1 MNDKDHA
8 PTGASHEWMG
18 RLGGIREGSSARR
31 SYGSP
36 CLVVYGSLVDLT
48 RQEGKGNDVFDGFIA
63 SGNVT

>member
-1 MNDKDHA
+1 MSDKDYA
-8 PTGASHEWMG
+8 PTEASHRCVG
-18 RLGGIREGSSARR
+18 RLTGREGSSARR